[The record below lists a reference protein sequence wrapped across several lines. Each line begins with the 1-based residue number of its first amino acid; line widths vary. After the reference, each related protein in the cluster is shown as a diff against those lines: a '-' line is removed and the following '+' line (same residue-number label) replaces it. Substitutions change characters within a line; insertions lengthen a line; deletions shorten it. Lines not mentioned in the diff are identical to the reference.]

1 MSNKKVAIIGA
12 SGFTGSELV
21 RILHYHPNVDIE
33 MITSESHTDKKLSD
47 IHPFFN
53 GIVDAN
59 LESVY
64 DLDKHHIDLAFLALP
79 HGVSMDY
86 VKKFQNFDFPIID
99 LSGDFRL
106 SNADIYEEWY
116 DKKHIFPEG
125 FAHAVYGIPE
135 LFEDTIRSS
144 KLIANPG
151 CFPTSIIL
159 ALAPLMKNNLVDIN
173 IIADSKTGVTGAG
186 VKAKAVNHFSNV
198 HDNFKAYGI
207 KTHRHTIE
215 IQEKLNEMS
224 RYDNKV
230 LFTPHLLPVDRGILS
245 TIYLK
250 PSNSSFNNDIL
261 KKTYSD
267 FYSDSYFIR
276 LLDSSP
282 SIKNVRGTNY
292 CDIFTT
298 YDERTNNIIVVS
310 AIDNLVRGAAGQ
322 AVQNMNIIFNFDQ
335 KSGLEQMPLFP

>member
-21 RILHYHPNVDIE
+21 RILHYHPKVDIE
-33 MITSESHTDKKLSD
+33 IITSESHTNKKLSD
-47 IHPFFN
+47 IHPFFK
-53 GIVDAN
+53 GIVDTN

-106 SNADIYEEWY
+106 SNAEIYEKWY
-116 DKKHIFPEG
+116 AQKHIFPEG
-125 FAHAVYGIPE
+125 FSHAVYGIPE
-135 LFEDTIRSS
+135 LFENTIRSS

-159 ALAPLMKNNLVDIN
+159 AVAPLMKNNLVDIN

-186 VKAKAVNHFSNV
+186 IKAKAVNHFSNV

-224 RYDNKV
+224 RYENKV
-230 LFTPHLLPVDRGILS
+230 QFTPHLLPVDRGILS

-250 PSNSSFNNDIL
+250 PSNSGFNNETL

-267 FYSDSYFIR
+267 FYSESSFIR

-322 AVQNMNIIFNFDQ
+322 AVQNMNIIFNYDQ
-335 KSGLEQMPLFP
+335 QSGLEQMPLFP